1 MTEKA
6 FNKIRT
12 GLEEALEFSKA
23 HAGKEYPQDIVKAA
37 DDVCIAMNIPSTVE
51 NCLPIMDALL
61 AERERSQWQPME
73 TAPWHKEVLVYSEEG
88 GTGVLLAQFTSL
100 RGLISDSE
108 IDDLIDQGMT
118 EDEIDANAWFY
129 CDFGGGARLEAD
141 CAPSRWMHLPNE
153 EPRAEV

>member
-1 MTEKA
+1 MTPTLETTTIPEEEIQRALILIAELRNMQGTTGREKA
-6 FNKIRT
+6 IYLAEQMR
-12 GLEEALEFSKA
+12 
-23 HAGKEYPQDIVKAA
+23 
-37 DDVCIAMNIPSTVE
+37 
-51 NCLPIMDALL
+51 
-61 AERERSQWQPME
+61 AERERSQWQPIE

-108 IDDLIDQGMT
+108 IDELVDQGMT

-141 CAPSRWMHLPNE
+141 CAPSKWMHLPNE
-153 EPRAEV
+153 EPRAEA